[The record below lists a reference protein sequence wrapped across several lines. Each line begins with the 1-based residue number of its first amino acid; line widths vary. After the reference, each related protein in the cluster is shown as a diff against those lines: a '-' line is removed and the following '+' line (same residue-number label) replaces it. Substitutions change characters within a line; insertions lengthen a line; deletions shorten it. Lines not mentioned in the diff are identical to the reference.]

1 MKLKCG
7 DSISSRS
14 FLILISASAMH
25 LRDATEW
32 SEQASEDWW
41 PFAILPCSLTP
52 SRSPADS
59 GRVHACFRHCGG
71 LHHRTQVPP
80 PPPSSVLPSSPARL
94 REKKGRVATKR
105 RTDAD
110 GRTDRGRIAARMRSA
125 MPEGLHLFRF
135 FPGGSKVE
143 GDVARQTEGARA
155 ANSQLYPWAAG
166 SPVGGRGRHREI
178 DQPRR
183 NCCPSGFHLH
193 PLELGGPAIS

>member
-1 MKLKCG
+1 MNEVEVWRFHFK
-7 DSISSRS
+7 SISPYLRISNAPPRCNRIERARIGGRSRA
-14 FLILISASAMH
+14 FPAPLLPPARPLTAVASMH
-25 LRDATEW
+25 
-32 SEQASEDWW
+32 ASVTAAAFIIARKY
-41 PFAILPCSLTP
+41 PHPLLPP
-52 SRSPADS
+52 
-59 GRVHACFRHCGG
+59 
-71 LHHRTQVPP
+71 
-80 PPPSSVLPSSPARL
+80 SPARL
-94 REKKGRVATKR
+94 REKKGRVAANR

-155 ANSQLYPWAAG
+155 ANSQLYPWARAAG
-166 SPVGGRGRHREI
+166 SLVGGRGRHREI

>member
-14 FLILISASAMH
+14 FLISASAMH

-71 LHHRTQVPP
+71 LHHRTQYPHP
-80 PPPSSVLPSSPARL
+80 LLPPSFL
-94 REKKGRVATKR
+94 RRPLDYGKR
-105 RTDAD
+105 REGLRRSG
-110 GRTDRGRIAARMRSA
+110 GRTRTVGRIEGGSRRECGVPCRRGFTCSAFFREAARSKETSRGRPR
-125 MPEGLHLFRF
+125 
-135 FPGGSKVE
+135 
-143 GDVARQTEGARA
+143 
-155 ANSQLYPWAAG
+155 
-166 SPVGGRGRHREI
+166 GRGRPTVNSI
-178 DQPRR
+178 PGRR
-183 NCCPSGFHLH
+183 VRQWAGA
-193 PLELGGPAIS
+193 GAIER